1 VEFIPE
7 IHMMHTLILLFGQFD
22 SKFIKLV

>member
-1 VEFIPE
+1 
-7 IHMMHTLILLFGQFD
+7 MMHTLILLFGQFD